1 MVEQAEQLKT
11 YGLDTLSEYALR
23 RRLERWTG
31 SLEHPDSVAARYPV
45 GEQAASDATLNE
57 IAEQWQSQREPFT
70 VGDVADVL
78 GSESS
83 LAYNVNLLEASGAD
97 SVALVAESAG
107 GELQS
112 EAIGVAEAAVEQVA
126 GGEAIPSIPA
136 DLADAMRYAAEAG
149 VVQESSSAVSGY
161 WDVISSVGL
170 NLFVVA
176 IILGYLFCVYRYFDD
191 MAALFY
197 SVFRRN
203 VILSEKVGER
213 RRSEIFYG
221 FLGKIF
227 LLGLAFVALLSLVW
241 VSTGRGLG
249 VGIEQGVALYAAPI
263 SVGIFLLVVIVQGVI
278 LTTVGVVTQSIS
290 MVTALFRIRLVYFV
304 LGVVL
309 AAPIFLTAMIG
320 RGDSSQ
326 VWMNLGLAT
335 VAATILLYA
344 RESIELF
351 ISKKVSILHWILYL
365 CAVEILPFTLV
376 WQIITRLR

>member
-1 MVEQAEQLKT
+1 MVEQVEQLKT

-45 GEQAASDATLNE
+45 GEQAASDATLGE

-78 GSESS
+78 GGESS

-97 SVALVAESAG
+97 SVVMTAESIGA
-107 GELQS
+107 ELQS
-112 EAIGVAEAAVEQVA
+112 GTMSLAEVAAEQVA
-126 GGEAIPSIPA
+126 EGEVLSSIPV
-136 DLADAMRYAAEAG
+136 DVADALRYATEAG
-149 VVQESSSAVSGY
+149 VLQDGVVAVSGY

-176 IILGYLFCVYRYFDD
+176 VIFGYLFCVYRYFDD

-203 VILSEKVGER
+203 VILSAKVGER

-241 VSTGRGLG
+241 VSTGRGQG
-249 VGIEQGVALYAAPI
+249 AGIEQGLALYAAPI
-263 SVGIFLLVVIVQGVI
+263 SVGIFLLVIIAQSVI
-278 LTTVGVVTQSIS
+278 LTTVGVVTQSLS

-320 RGDSSQ
+320 SGESSQ
-326 VWMNLGLAT
+326 MWMNLGLVT
-335 VAATILLYA
+335 GAATLLLYA

-376 WQIITRLR
+376 WQIIARLR

>member
-1 MVEQAEQLKT
+1 MVEQVEQLKT

-45 GEQAASDATLNE
+45 GEQAASDATLGE

-78 GSESS
+78 GGESS

-97 SVALVAESAG
+97 SVVMTAESIGA
-107 GELQS
+107 ELQS
-112 EAIGVAEAAVEQVA
+112 GTMSLAEVAAEQVA
-126 GGEAIPSIPA
+126 EGEVLSSIPV
-136 DLADAMRYAAEAG
+136 DVADALRYATEAG
-149 VVQESSSAVSGY
+149 VLQDGAVAVSGY

-176 IILGYLFCVYRYFDD
+176 VIFGYLFCVYRYFDD

-203 VILSEKVGER
+203 VILSAKVGER

-241 VSTGRGLG
+241 VSTGRGQG
-249 VGIEQGVALYAAPI
+249 AGIEQGLALYAAPI
-263 SVGIFLLVVIVQGVI
+263 SVGIFLLVIIAQSVI
-278 LTTVGVVTQSIS
+278 LTTVGVVTQSLS
-290 MVTALFRIRLVYFV
+290 MVAALFRIRLVYFV

-320 RGDSSQ
+320 SGESSQ
-326 VWMNLGLAT
+326 MWMNLGLVT
-335 VAATILLYA
+335 GAATLLLYA

-376 WQIITRLR
+376 WQIIARLR